1 MKMKGQLFTLEAAIA
16 ILMILIIIVFLFSNP
31 PESPEFNE
39 INYKLKIYNGLK
51 ILDETGRLSTYVS
64 NNDANAIQNG
74 LRPYIS
80 NIQNYKVV
88 IFNQTTNIT
97 QKLSLSN
104 ESEVISVSYFLV
116 GDLDNYQPRDVRV
129 YLWGL
134 S

>member
-1 MKMKGQLFTLEAAIA
+1 MKGQLFTLEAAIA

-31 PESPEFNE
+31 PKSPEFNE

-80 NIQNYKVV
+80 NIKNYKVV

-97 QKLSLSN
+97 QKPSLSN
-104 ESEVISVSYFLV
+104 ESEVISVSYFLA
-116 GDLDNYQPRDVRV
+116 GDLDNYQPRDIRV

>member
-1 MKMKGQLFTLEAAIA
+1 MKGQLFTLEAAIA

-31 PESPEFNE
+31 PESTEFSK

-51 ILDETGRLSTYVS
+51 ILDETGKLSTYVS

>member
-1 MKMKGQLFTLEAAIA
+1 MKGQLFTLEAAIA

-31 PESPEFNE
+31 PKSPEFNE

-64 NNDANAIQNG
+64 NNDVNAIQNG

-104 ESEVISVSYFLV
+104 ESEVISVSYFMV

>member
-1 MKMKGQLFTLEAAIA
+1 MKGQLFTLESAIA
-16 ILMILIIIVFLFSNP
+16 MLMILIIIVFLFSNP
-31 PESPEFNE
+31 PKSPEFTK

-51 ILDETGRLSTYVS
+51 VLDETGKLSTYVS
-64 NNDANAIQNG
+64 NDDVSAIQNG
-74 LRPYIS
+74 LKPYIS

-97 QKLSLSN
+97 QKPSLIN

-129 YLWGL
+129 YMWGL
-134 S
+134 T

>member
-31 PESPEFNE
+31 PKSPEFNE

>member
-1 MKMKGQLFTLEAAIA
+1 MKGQLFTLESVIA
-16 ILMILIIIVFLFSNP
+16 ILMIFIIIVFLFSNSP
-31 PESPEFNE
+31 KSPEFNE

-64 NNDANAIQNG
+64 NNDANAVQNG

-97 QKLSLSN
+97 QKPSLSN
-104 ESEVISVSYFLV
+104 ESEIISVSYFLV
-116 GDLDNYQPRDVRV
+116 GDFDNYKPRDVRV

>member
-1 MKMKGQLFTLEAAIA
+1 MKGQLFTLEAAIA

-31 PESPEFNE
+31 PESPEFNK

-74 LRPYIS
+74 LKPYVS

-88 IFNQTTNIT
+88 IFNQSTNIT
-97 QKLSLSN
+97 QKPSLFN
-104 ESEVISVSYFLV
+104 ESEVISVSYFLA
-116 GDLDNYQPRDVRV
+116 GDIDNYQPRDVRV